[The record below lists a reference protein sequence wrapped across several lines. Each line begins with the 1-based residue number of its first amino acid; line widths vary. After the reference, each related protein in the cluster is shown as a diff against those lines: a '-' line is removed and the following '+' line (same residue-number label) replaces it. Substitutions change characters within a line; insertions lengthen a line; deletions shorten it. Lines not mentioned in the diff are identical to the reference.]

1 MNTKTEILM
10 KKYLLF
16 PIAALALVFT
26 ACSSD
31 ETKEQTAEGMI
42 PININAVVEGA
53 DATRGFVNTNLPH
66 NTKVYVWA
74 DMINISDNVRTEY
87 FKGWELKATSTNGA
101 RLMRETTSEAKF
113 FPATNVLDM
122 WAVVGNFSGYSIN
135 SQNSLPV
142 SPAFIYHTVRDDQT
156 TAAAYYGSDLLYSQV
171 RNQEP
176 VDAMEGLTMKF
187 YHMLSRVRVVLIP
200 GHGDTTND
208 DYSNETLRNATVTL
222 LDLETRAK
230 FTPVKGVSMDDFAG
244 TTGQP
249 TRAAMITTAPKNVD
263 DAPDYEPRR
272 DITISTGVAAYNTT
286 SKTCEVTNDSYGDA
300 IIVPQTVSAG
310 NFIKVTFE
318 DQGTGLTHD
327 TYFRFAD
334 DFTFEGGKQYQFKLT
349 LDRIGETYSI
359 TPTISAWTAEENNRA
374 IDLKQPN

>member
-1 MNTKTEILM
+1 M
-10 KKYLLF
+10 KKYILF
-16 PIAALALVFT
+16 PMAAVALFFS
-26 ACSSD
+26 ACTSD
-31 ETKEQTAEGMI
+31 DSKDQTVEGQI
-42 PININAVVEGA
+42 PININAVVEGG
-53 DATRGFVNTNLPH
+53 DATRGYVNTNLPH

-87 FKGWELKATSTNGA
+87 FKGWELKATTTNGA
-101 RLMRETTSEAKF
+101 RLMRENTSDAKF

-122 WAVVGNFSGYSIN
+122 WAMVGNFSGYSIN
-135 SQNSLPV
+135 SHNSLPV

-156 TAAAYYGSDLLYSQV
+156 TAAAYYASDLLYSQV

-176 VDAMEGLTMKF
+176 VDATEGLTMKF

-230 FTPVKGVSMDDFAG
+230 FTPAKMVSMDDFAG

-249 TRAAMITTAPKNVD
+249 TRASMITTAPKNVD

-272 DITISTGVAAYNTT
+272 DIIISTGVAAFDTNN
-286 SKTCEVTNDSYGDA
+286 KVTNESFGDA

-310 NFIKVTFE
+310 NFIKVTL
-318 DQGTGLTHD
+318 DDPGTGLTHD
-327 TYFRFAD
+327 TYFRFAN
-334 DFTFEGGKQYQFKLT
+334 DFTFEGGKQYQFILT

-359 TPTISAWTAEENNRA
+359 TPTISAWTEEANRA

>member
-1 MNTKTEILM
+1 MNPKTESVM
-10 KKYLLF
+10 KKYILF
-16 PIAALALVFT
+16 PVAALALLFT

-31 ETKEQTAEGMI
+31 ETKELAVEGMV

-53 DATRGFVNTNLPH
+53 DATRGYVNTNLPH

-74 DMINISDNVRTEY
+74 DMINLSDNVRTEY

-122 WAVVGNFSGYSIN
+122 WAMSGNFSGYAIN
-135 SQNSLPV
+135 SHNSLPV
-142 SPAFIYHTVRDDQT
+142 SPAYIYHTVRDDQT
-156 TAAAYYGSDLLYSQV
+156 TSAAYYSSDLLYAQV

-176 VDAMEGLTMKF
+176 VDATEGLTMKF

-200 GHGDTTND
+200 GNGDTTND
-208 DYSNETLRNATVTL
+208 DYSNDVLRNATVTL

-230 FTPVKGVSMDDFAG
+230 FTPVKMVSMDDFAG

-263 DAPDYEPRR
+263 DAIDYEPRR
-272 DITISTGVAAYNTT
+272 DILISTGVAAFDAN
-286 SKTCEVTNDSYGDA
+286 SNVTNESFGDA
-300 IIVPQTVSAG
+300 IIIPQTVSAG
-310 NFIKVTFE
+310 NFIKVTLA
-318 DQGTGLTHD
+318 DPGTGLTHD
-327 TYFRFAD
+327 TYFRFAN
-334 DFTFEGGKQYQFKLT
+334 DFTFEGGKQYQFLLT

-359 TPTISAWTAEENNRA
+359 TPTISAWTAETDNRL
-374 IDLKQPN
+374 IDMKQPN